1 MHLYSFAIIIEMSD
15 DLGWNNIQK
24 HGEQT
29 IMQNYL
35 HDEDK
40 GVREETIFLI
50 FRWNTVLHDLYQ
62 ADEIV
67 TEIKEWKQKSPLLHA
82 ADMIPLRNNNRLQS
96 YIFHV

>member
-1 MHLYSFAIIIEMSD
+1 MGD
-15 DLGWNNIQK
+15 DLDWNNIQK

-29 IMQNYL
+29 VMQNYL

-50 FRWNTVLHDLYQ
+50 FRWNIGLHDSYQ

-67 TEIKEWKQKSPLLHA
+67 IEIKEWKQKVPGVCIKSCIRDLLSALETSHQLYLKKTF
-82 ADMIPLRNNNRLQS
+82 I
-96 YIFHV
+96 

>member
-1 MHLYSFAIIIEMSD
+1 MGD

-24 HGEQT
+24 HGEQRN
-29 IMQNYL
+29 MQNYL

-50 FRWNTVLHDLYQ
+50 LRWNIVLHYSYQ

-67 TEIKEWKQKSPLLHA
+67 KEIEE
-82 ADMIPLRNNNRLQS
+82 
-96 YIFHV
+96 